1 MKIKKSIFKSVITV
15 CLILGLGFITQ
26 KIGVVSV
33 EAASKVS
40 YTVTNKEETR
50 TYGNMSAQYLYQLPQ
65 LKGNSEAIKKINKS
79 LRADYKK
86 TLTDKANLFEYF
98 EGDKYSDSR
107 QNYGDKYYSRVKCRI
122 AFNRNGYVSFKY
134 SAEWYAGGVSN
145 VWDYGLTYRLKDGK
159 KMGIQ
164 DVLAGSRSSAK
175 QRIASAYA
183 SKVSYRGYEAI
194 MKMKYSEFDFYI
206 KPNQK
211 VVVCFGPYQPM
222 GGNGKSAIT
231 MKGKIK

>member
-1 MKIKKSIFKSVITV
+1 MKIKKSIFKSVLTV

-50 TYGNMSAQYLYQLPQ
+50 TYRNMSAQYLYQLPQ
-65 LKGNSEAIKKINKS
+65 LKGNSAAIKKINKS
-79 LRADYKK
+79 LQADYKK
-86 TLTDKANLFEYF
+86 TFASKASLFEYF

-107 QNYGDKYYSRVKCRI
+107 QQYGDKYYSRVKCRI

-183 SKVSYRGYEAI
+183 SKISYRGYEAI
-194 MKMKYSEFDFYI
+194 IKMKYSEFNFYI

-211 VVVCFGPYQPM
+211 VVICFGPYQPM